1 MSDSHLQRQVDSALN
16 DNVRSHHETLD
27 RLSHSLKQLGMD
39 DLEIDTHV
47 TEILAEYEHE
57 LERTVRELEIAIPAV
72 FENGCAD
79 KDGKRSRLW
88 Q

>member
-1 MSDSHLQRQVDSALN
+1 MN
-16 DNVRSHHETLD
+16 ENVRSHHETLD
-27 RLSHSLKQLGMD
+27 RLSHNLKQLGMD

-57 LERTVRELEIAIPAV
+57 LERTVRKLEIAIPAV
-72 FENGCAD
+72 FENACAD
-79 KDGKRSRLW
+79 KDGKRTQLW